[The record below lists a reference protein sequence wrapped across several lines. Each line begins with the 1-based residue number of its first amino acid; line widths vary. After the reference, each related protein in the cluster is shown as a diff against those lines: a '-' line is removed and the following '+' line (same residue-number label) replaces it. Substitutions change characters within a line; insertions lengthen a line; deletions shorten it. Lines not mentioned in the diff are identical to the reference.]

1 MKKNVKYIG
10 SAIAVALLA
19 AGAPVVIPEI
29 IPSNIVAAAT
39 YNPNTLYGD
48 IQGDSIVNSD
58 DDFTKAYFTTFKNQF
73 ENQYVSDY
81 SGLVSVLEG
90 KKDYVPG
97 GSEAESGHMFSYL
110 DPENPAKFKDFQD
123 DKNIELLNSQSGR
136 AEFDNNFST
145 EYDSKYYFRDILV
158 SMEVVD
164 GNGNPVKLQNLD
176 DYQTAIGN
184 FEAGSIPF
192 PLTFHVRLT
201 TDKNETRYT
210 PNTLDRLDPS
220 LTSFEFK
227 LYQSQF
233 NINKNDVKARVG
245 TSISDFDGTGNDL
258 SIVDKSTEN
267 SSDSKERTPIFG
279 KSLFK
284 NSSDAI
290 SYAESSDFN
299 PDATD
304 QGETGLISSD
314 GTVSEPGEY
323 YQTISYKLENGTNDD
338 AAISAM
344 LSGEND
350 PNTNQPVPVYKTTIN
365 GNETTENEDF
375 VINKSKGLLTLTR
388 LVSVSEDNRPDVTKN
403 ISTAN
408 ADFNSSAKSEEDSER
423 ENNTNTLNDK
433 NGNSLINDSDANKG
447 ITFGDNY
454 YSEDTDSSKVLN
466 NDKDSSVNVTDS
478 DGNFIQSGNY
488 LRTIT
493 FHLIAGSVDTNKF
506 GTEENKDY
514 VLNTDNNTVT
524 YIQKVHIGDPTQKI
538 DVTVDIPDVNVYYM
552 DPVNTN
558 TDELKISTKSGDII
572 SSNVE
577 IGTSYY
583 GKAED
588 ALKESN
594 PNSLV
599 VKNGL
604 YTNNG
609 DSYRTVTYTLPKNPS
624 FYNLPELENAVGY
637 NSNGNS
643 VTYVQKVT
651 VHRHD
656 VDIYVDSL
664 NVPLGT
670 DVSDELVT
678 NENNI
683 PYSVKADTEEEVKLG
698 DSPMSFTIYRNADKT
713 ISYFRSISDALNAA
727 EFKVDKTIPDDE
739 TINKIRINDD
749 IITDGKF
756 VKPGAYYRILR
767 TRGMVLGNLLPVG
780 YQLVSKNIK
789 AHINGTAIYYYYYAQ
804 PVIVSEPKETSE
816 NVNDLTVIAGTP
828 SDGASIDGTKLND
841 STIYDIK
848 DVSDSDN
855 PNSIVSNVTIGDYY
869 ESEKDALEGD
879 ESKIVDTTKGLTKS
893 AYCRTITFKLNE
905 GDGYKYSFPNAEKV
919 DAENDEVIY
928 IQKITV
934 NPIAAKVDSATVP
947 EITIKD
953 SINKL
958 PDSSSYTLK
967 TDTEVIP
974 TEIKS
979 DTVYEDSNLNTPV
992 KNGTFDKAKTYYRAI
1007 TFKPTDLSAES
1018 YEFNDPNITK
1028 NLDGTITYVQPI
1040 TVNKND
1046 GSKVN
1051 WTDDS
1056 SEGDN
1061 IQNLN
1066 VNVTVGG
1073 KDNALLKT
1081 DGYDLT
1087 DAKNSLVDK
1096 KNNHGISFSSEYY
1109 NINSDETAGEKSDYA
1124 SGSKIMR
1131 PGTYYRQV
1139 TFSLLAGVSEDYD
1152 FSKLPGY
1159 VSSDKNSVTVN
1170 QKVTAI
1176 ALTPS
1181 DDIKDASTTTGTSST
1196 AKSVENPADITLTD
1210 KDKVSLIKSDPTFDG
1225 FYDKDGNKLS
1235 DVVDK
1240 NGNFTKAGTY
1250 YQKVTVPLTN
1260 NADYAYDFDSLNG
1273 TVNHDAE
1280 DPTVTFMRAITVN
1293 QHHSSSGSSTSTGNN
1308 TGTEGEWTY
1317 YQDAGVVTTKTT
1329 EPTYSLNN
1337 HANETI
1343 QNRALSEDSSWVTDQ
1358 YRVNNRTGVKQYRV
1372 ATGEWIDANDVYFRD
1387 NGNDTE
1393 DEWTYYKDPGVV
1405 LTKETQEYYSLN
1417 NHANETIQ
1425 NRALS
1430 ENSGWI
1436 TDQYRVNNRTGV
1448 KQYRV
1453 ATGEWIDSHDVIFV
1467 KDVQMIVNVDATKD
1481 YYNLYDI
1488 QKNTNSNRALE
1499 KKTSWLSDKVAIDYD
1514 GSTYYRVA
1522 TNEWVKQENGVH
1534 LDTSVWYK
1542 N

>member
-29 IPSNIVAAAT
+29 ISSGVVAAAT
-39 YNPNTLYGD
+39 YNPSTLYGD

-58 DDFTKAYFTTFKNQF
+58 DNFTKAYFTAFKNQF
-73 ENQYVSDY
+73 ENQYVSDS
-81 SGLVSVLEG
+81 SGLEAVLNS

-97 GSEAESGHMFSYL
+97 GSMARPDFTFSYL

-123 DKNIELLNSQSGR
+123 DRSIELLNSRSGR

-164 GNGNPVKLQNLD
+164 GNGNPVKLQNSD

-184 FEAGSIPF
+184 FENGSIPF
-192 PLTFHVRLT
+192 PLTFHVELA

-210 PNTLDRLDPS
+210 PNTLDRLNQMDPS

-233 NINKNDVKARVG
+233 NINKKNVSTRVG

-258 SIVDKSTEN
+258 SIVDKSTED

-284 NSSDAI
+284 KSSDAI
-290 SYAESSDFN
+290 SYAESSDFS

-323 YQTISYKLENGTNDD
+323 YQTISYKLENDTNDD

-365 GNETTENEDF
+365 GNESTENEDF
-375 VINKSKGLLTLTR
+375 VINKSKGLLTITR
-388 LVSVSEDNRPDVTKN
+388 LVSVSEDDRPEVVKN
-403 ISTAN
+403 ISTAD

-454 YSEDTDSSKVLN
+454 YSEDTDPSKVLN
-466 NDKDSSVNVTDS
+466 NDKDSSINVTDS
-478 DGNFIQSGNY
+478 NGNFIQSGNY

-538 DVTVDIPDVNVYYM
+538 DVTVNIPDVNTTFRNPV
-552 DPVNTN
+552 DTDDSKLKVINKVNGETVNTAV
-558 TDELKISTKSGDII
+558 K
-572 SSNVE
+572 
-577 IGTSYY
+577 IGTTYY
-583 GKAED
+583 NTAEN
-588 ALKESN
+588 ALEKSN
-594 PNSLV
+594 PNTVTAEGIYSSIGT
-599 VKNGL
+599 K
-604 YTNNG
+604 
-609 DSYRTVTYTLPKNPS
+609 YRTVTYTLPKNVS
-624 FYNLPELENAVGY
+624 YYTLPKTKNDVGY
-637 NSNGNS
+637 TTDGNT
-643 VTYVQKVT
+643 VTYVQKVKINRMIAT
-651 VHRHD
+651 VT
-656 VDIYVDSL
+656 VDPLKI
-664 NVPLGT
+664 PLGT
-670 DVSDELVT
+670 SINDSSVS
-678 NENNI
+678 NENI
-683 PYSVKADTEEEVKLG
+683 GLSIKANNKELNHTNPVIT
-698 DSPMSFTIYRNADKT
+698 F
-713 ISYFRSISDALNAA
+713 ISDNTGYNTNNYFVNKENALDGSPSSTN
-727 EFKVDKTIPDDE
+727 
-739 TINKIRINDD
+739 
-749 IITDGKF
+749 IIENGKF
-756 VKPGAYYRILR
+756 VHSGTYYRVVRITNTIMPGAY
-767 TRGMVLGNLLPVG
+767 N
-780 YQLVSKNIK
+780 YQLESDSDNMKVIPG
-789 AHINGTAIYYYYYAQ
+789 GTRYYYYAQ

-816 NVNDLTVIAGTP
+816 NINALTVIAGTP

-848 DVSDSDN
+848 DVSDSGN

-869 ESEKDALEGD
+869 EKENDALEGD
-879 ESKIVDTTKGLTKS
+879 KSKTADTTKGLTKS
-893 AYCRTITFKLNE
+893 TYYRTITFKLNE
-905 GDGYKYSFPNAEKV
+905 GDGYKYSFPNAEKI
-919 DAENDEVIY
+919 DAENDEVTY

-934 NPIAAKVDSATVP
+934 DPIVAKVDSATVP

-953 SINKL
+953 PISKL
-958 PDSSSYTLK
+958 PDSSNYALK
-967 TDTEVIP
+967 MKDDTPIHAEV
-974 TEIKS
+974 ES

-992 KNGTFDKAKTYYRAI
+992 KSDTFDKAKTYYRAI

-1018 YEFNDPNITK
+1018 YKFNDPNITK
-1028 NLDGTITYVQPI
+1028 NSDGTITYVQPI
-1040 TVNKND
+1040 TVNKK
-1046 GSKVN
+1046 STAN

-1056 SEGDN
+1056 NKGNN

-1066 VNVTVGG
+1066 VDVTVG
-1073 KDNALLKT
+1073 DDDSALSNT
-1081 DGYDLT
+1081 EGYDLT
-1087 DAKNSLVDK
+1087 DAASKSLVDK
-1096 KNNHGISFSSEYY
+1096 ENNNGILFSPEYY
-1109 NINSDETAGEKSDYA
+1109 NINSDGTAGEKSDYA
-1124 SGSKIMR
+1124 SGYKIMR

-1139 TFSLLAGVSEDYD
+1139 TFSLLAGVPEDYD

-1159 VSSDKNSVTVN
+1159 VSSDDNSVTVD
-1170 QKVTAI
+1170 QKITAT

-1196 AKSVENPADITLTD
+1196 SKSVENPADIALTG
-1210 KDKVSLIKSDPTFDG
+1210 KDNASLIKSDPTFDG

-1250 YQKVTVPLTN
+1250 YQKVTVPLTD

-1280 DPTVTFMRAITVN
+1280 NPTVTFMRTITVN
-1293 QHHSSSGSSTSTGNN
+1293 QHHSSGSSTN
-1308 TGTEGEWTY
+1308 TNSEDEWTY

-1343 QNRALSEDSSWVTDQ
+1343 QNRALSGDSSWVTDQ

-1387 NGNDTE
+1387 NGNNTE

-1430 ENSGWI
+1430 EDSGWI

-1467 KDVQMIVNVDATKD
+1467 KDVQMIVNVDETKD
-1481 YYNLYDI
+1481 YYNLHDI
-1488 QKNTNSNRALE
+1488 QKNANSNRALE
-1499 KKTSWLSDKVAIDYD
+1499 KKTSWFTDKVAIDYD